1 MCVFDMPPDGSLHLM
16 KTNEVAE
23 TKCTNKKNTC
33 IRQTLFDK
41 LFLRAHKQEFHTKHE
56 TD

>member
-23 TKCTNKKNTC
+23 TKCTNKEK
-33 IRQTLFDK
+33 
-41 LFLRAHKQEFHTKHE
+41 EYMY
-56 TD
+56 

>member
-23 TKCTNKKNTC
+23 TKCTNKEKEYMYQANT
-33 IRQTLFDK
+33 L
-41 LFLRAHKQEFHTKHE
+41 
-56 TD
+56 